1 MPIVGQ
7 FASLAR
13 AGSFLLPGGAFE
25 SIATV
30 TVGSGGA
37 SSIEFTS
44 IPGTYQHL
52 QVRYIVRSTRASNV
66 RDNMALRVGNGTID
80 TGNNYAYHFIQGLG
94 SSAGAGAGSSIGY
107 ALLGYAPAS
116 SATASIFGA
125 GVVDILDYGNTSKTK
140 VTRALSGVDGN
151 GDANLGID
159 VSSGL
164 WNSTSAID
172 AVRIYAF
179 NANLAQHS
187 TVALYGLRAP

>member
-1 MPIVGQ
+1 MFFINPFIY
-7 FASLAR
+7 
-13 AGSFLLPGGAFE
+13 AGGGDFE

-52 QVRYIVRSTRASNV
+52 QVRYIVRSVRASNV
-66 RDNMALRVGNGTID
+66 RDNMILRVGNGSID
-80 TGNNYAYHFIQGLG
+80 TGNNYAYHFLQGLG
-94 SSAGAGAGSSIGY
+94 SSAGVGAGSSIGY
-107 ALLGYAPAS
+107 ALLAYAPAS

-125 GVVDILDYGNTSKTK
+125 GVVDILDYANTSKTK
-140 VTRALSGVDGN
+140 VTRAIGGVDGN
-151 GDANLGID
+151 GDQYLGID

-164 WNSTSAID
+164 WNNTSAID

-187 TVALYGLRAP
+187 TAALYGIKAP